1 MIHCMVKRYMA
12 PKPKIK
18 HEVQNKTEQSQSDKH
33 VSKVKYVTVT
43 QKNEFQRIDNFL
55 LTQLKGLPKSKIYK
69 IIRKGEVRINK
80 KRCKPETKLSLDD
93 VVRIPPVF
101 GLGAEK
107 VKVKAS
113 PSLLGF
119 LDTAIIYEDKALLV
133 VNKPSGLAVHG
144 GSGVRLGLIEA
155 LRSRYPDTQ
164 FLELVH
170 RLDRDTSGCILVA
183 KSRSALRCFHAQ
195 FRENEVNKIYH
206 AAVHGKWPKHVKK
219 VDAPLKRSELQSGE
233 RIVLIHQDGKQS
245 KTNFRVL
252 ASSNFF
258 TLVEAKPVTGRTH
271 QIRVHSAFSG
281 YPIVGDDKYIK
292 RGESDLHGMAKARL
306 MLHAKEIHL
315 KLPSGESVSFEAPY
329 DQVYRDIL
337 NSMGIL

>member
-1 MIHCMVKRYMA
+1 MT
-12 PKPKIK
+12 PKPKVK
-18 HEVQNKTEQSQSDKH
+18 HEVRKNNDQSKRAQVANKQVPQ
-33 VSKVKYVTVT
+33 VKYVTVT

-55 LTQLKGLPKSKIYK
+55 ITHLKGLPKSKIYK

-101 GLGAEK
+101 GLGEEK
-107 VKVKAS
+107 AKVKAS
-113 PSLLGF
+113 HSLLDF

-183 KSRSALRCFHAQ
+183 KTRSALRCFHAQ
-195 FRENEVNKIYH
+195 FRDKEVTKIYH
-206 AAVHGKWPKHVKK
+206 AAVHGKWPKHIKK
-219 VDAPLKRSELQSGE
+219 VDAPLKRSELKSGE
-233 RIVLIHQDGKQS
+233 RIVLVHQDGKQS
-245 KTNFRVL
+245 KTGFRVL
-252 ASSNFF
+252 ASSSYF
-258 TLVEAKPVTGRTH
+258 THMEARPVTGRTH

-281 YPIVGDDKYIK
+281 CPIVGDEKYIK
-292 RGESDLHGMAKARL
+292 RGEDDLNGMEKARL
-306 MLHAKEIHL
+306 MLHAKEIHF
-315 KLPSGESVSFEAPY
+315 KLPDGKSVSFEAPY
-329 DQVYRDIL
+329 DQLYTQNL
-337 NSMGIL
+337 KTMGMI